1 MPFAGQDAWRKHP
14 LISGLWKDPF
24 PGLRP
29 AAIAFAAF
37 CVFDWGWTN
46 MTKLQYGPK
55 QPKQIEYHHGDDIDQ
70 MPAKKQH

>member
-37 CVFDWGWTN
+37 CVFDWVREE
-46 MTKLQYGPK
+46 KERIRRK
-55 QPKQIEYHHGDDIDQ
+55 
-70 MPAKKQH
+70 